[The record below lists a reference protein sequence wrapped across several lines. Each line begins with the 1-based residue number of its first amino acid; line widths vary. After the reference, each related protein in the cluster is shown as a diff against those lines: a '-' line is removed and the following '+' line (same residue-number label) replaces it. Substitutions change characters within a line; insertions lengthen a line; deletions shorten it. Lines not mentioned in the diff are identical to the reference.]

1 MVAVVVINSS
11 KSSKSKITETNTESN
26 TETVKNIEANTIKNN
41 LILQQPK
48 INNTYT
54 VTDLNQP
61 KNKKQYKSCKCCECY
76 YKDTL
81 DSRCCGLCFYCGDYI
96 YCENKGECCY
106 NCITSDLDK
115 NNIWCFKNPI
125 DYFNSGCFLTSSGY
139 GNSPDCFCTV
149 FAGIIL
155 CKFALTTPWLLCSM
169 FNGTINC
176 ICNTNKNYLC

>member
-11 KSSKSKITETNTESN
+11 KSSKSKITETNTE
-26 TETVKNIEANTIKNN
+26 TDKNIEANTIKNN

-48 INNTYT
+48 NKDKDTCTDISKEKKLGNTNTENY
-54 VTDLNQP
+54 N
-61 KNKKQYKSCKCCECY
+61 CCECY

-96 YCENKGECCY
+96 YCENKDKCCY

-115 NNIWCFKNPI
+115 DNIWCFKNPI

-176 ICNTNKNYLC
+176 ICDTNKNYLC